1 MRRSFVIDEGES
13 VEAALLRTP
22 GGYALELDGKAA
34 PIALNDGRLTVG
46 DRELEVHVARSGD
59 TVFVQIDGRAFAV
72 RIVHPLATAAA
83 AASGAD
89 ADVVR
94 APMPGVVLEVRVRE
108 GEKVARGHALVIME
122 AMKMEHTL
130 VASGAGVVSDLRV
143 QAGARVREGDAL
155 LKVTS
160 TQD

>member
-83 AASGAD
+83 AASSAD
-89 ADVVR
+89 ADVAH
-94 APMPGVVLEVRVRE
+94 APMPGVVVQVEAAPGQAVKKGQTLMVIESMKLQTTIAAWRDGTVAEVRVAAGQSFE
-108 GEKVARGHALVIME
+108 RGAP
-122 AMKMEHTL
+122 L
-130 VASGAGVVSDLRV
+130 VAL
-143 QAGARVREGDAL
+143 EPE
-155 LKVTS
+155 
-160 TQD
+160 

>member
-94 APMPGVVLEVRVRE
+94 APMPGVVVQVEAAAGQAVKKGQTLMVIESMKLQTTIAAWRDGTVAEVRVAAGQSFE
-108 GEKVARGHALVIME
+108 RGAP
-122 AMKMEHTL
+122 L
-130 VASGAGVVSDLRV
+130 VAL
-143 QAGARVREGDAL
+143 EPE
-155 LKVTS
+155 
-160 TQD
+160 